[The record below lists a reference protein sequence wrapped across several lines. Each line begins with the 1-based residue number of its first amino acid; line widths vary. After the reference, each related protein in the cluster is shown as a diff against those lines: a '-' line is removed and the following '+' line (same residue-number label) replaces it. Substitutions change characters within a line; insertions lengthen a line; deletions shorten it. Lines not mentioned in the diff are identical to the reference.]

1 MEFLHF
7 LIYTSES
14 IAMKT
19 NFIKRCWR
27 IGRWLVAFFFVL
39 FLYRLAYTYVADD
52 SPGYG
57 KRGSYFDGVTNLRKN
72 YASEKG
78 GVNIVAM
85 QMQAPPPPSSDHAVP
100 ASGQKYEKTAVV
112 TSESAHFEEDDKEI
126 RSKTTAYKGIIQYE
140 RAFGL
145 KGERELHMLIGI
157 APAVFDS
164 FYTEIRKIGNIQSMS
179 VTKEDKTN
187 EYRQL
192 NAQKASLEKTLVS
205 LQDLKSKNGEVGDF
219 VSLHDKILEI
229 EAKLQDLGVELGNF
243 NAENEFCTVKL
254 SLFEGKP
261 KKGISFLHR
270 VKVALEWSIERYLFI
285 MIGMFLAVGAGFI
298 ILLIVEKLKIMQLI
312 KHE

>member
-1 MEFLHF
+1 
-7 LIYTSES
+7 
-14 IAMKT
+14 MKT

-27 IGRWLVAFFFVL
+27 IARWLIAFYFVL
-39 FLYRLAYTYVADD
+39 FLYRFAYTFIKDD
-52 SPGYG
+52 GPAISQQ
-57 KRGSYFDGVTNLRKN
+57 GSFFDGVANLRKN
-72 YASEKG
+72 YASEKVILNMASIQTQDAG
-78 GVNIVAM
+78 
-85 QMQAPPPPSSDHAVP
+85 SAVP
-100 ASGQKYEKTAVV
+100 AGAQKYEKTAVV
-112 TSESAHFEEDDKEI
+112 SSESAHFEEDDREI
-126 RSKTTAYKGIIQYE
+126 RSKTNAYKGIIQYE

-192 NAQKASLEKTLVS
+192 NAQKASLEKTLAS
-205 LQDLKSKNGEVGDF
+205 LQELKSKNGQVADF

-229 EAKLQDLGVELGNF
+229 EAKLQGLGVELGNF

-254 SLFEGKP
+254 SLYEGKP
-261 KKGISFLHR
+261 KTGISFLSR
-270 VKVALEWSIERYLFI
+270 VRIALEWSIERYLYC
-285 MIGMFLAVGAGFI
+285 MIGVFLAVAAGFI

-312 KHE
+312 RQE

>member
-1 MEFLHF
+1 
-7 LIYTSES
+7 
-14 IAMKT
+14 MKT

-27 IGRWLVAFFFVL
+27 IARWLVAFYLVL
-39 FLYRLAYTYVADD
+39 FLYRLAYTYVREDGQVL
-52 SPGYG
+52 SQQ
-57 KRGSYFDGVTNLRKN
+57 GSFFDGVANLRKN

-78 GVNIVAM
+78 VFSMVN
-85 QMQAPPPPSSDHAVP
+85 MQAPPPGSAVP
-100 ASGQKYEKTAVV
+100 ASAQKYEKTAVV
-112 TSESAHFEEDDKEI
+112 TSESADFDKDD
-126 RSKTTAYKGIIQYE
+126 RTTRAQVTAFKGIIQYE

-145 KGERELHMLIGI
+145 KGSRELHMLIGI

-164 FYTEIRKIGNIQSMS
+164 FYTEIRKLGNIQSMS

-192 NAQKASLEKTLVS
+192 NAQKASLEKTLAS
-205 LQDLKSKNGEVGDF
+205 LQDLKSKNGQVGDF

-229 EAKLQDLGVELGNF
+229 EGKLQDLGVELGNF

-261 KKGISFLHR
+261 KTGISFPHR
-270 VKVALEWSIERYLFI
+270 VKIALEWSIQRYLFC
-285 MIGMFLAVGAGFI
+285 MGGVFFAVAAGFI

-312 KHE
+312 RQE